1 VSDKKK
7 NGFGHLDYILDEHT
21 RKERKIME
29 NSCVTGDDS
38 GKTDD
43 DSYRKQRIMKI
54 VSVLTTFSLFLGFLV
69 FLALWLF

>member
-1 VSDKKK
+1 MSDKKK
-7 NGFGHLDYILDEHT
+7 TGFGHLDYILDEHT